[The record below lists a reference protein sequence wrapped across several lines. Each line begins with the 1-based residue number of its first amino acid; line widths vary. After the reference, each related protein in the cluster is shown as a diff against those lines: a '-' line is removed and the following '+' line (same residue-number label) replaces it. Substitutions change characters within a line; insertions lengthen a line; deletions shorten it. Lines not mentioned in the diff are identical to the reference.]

1 MAAGPRTLAINQ
13 QQTLLVNPA
22 RLQLSVWY
30 EGTSDRAGSITQV
43 NDQSK
48 HTRRSGSE
56 DSSSDSLDDSESSSS
71 HRSSNSSS
79 KESSNYSRHNSN
91 QVNMW
96 SRLEMDKQPRN
107 NSDNR

>member
-1 MAAGPRTLAINQ
+1 MAAGPRTLEINQ

-48 HTRRSGSE
+48 HTRSGSE
-56 DSSSDSLDDSESSSS
+56 DSSSDSLDDSESSPS

-79 KESSNYSRHNSN
+79 EESSNYSRHNSN
-91 QVNMW
+91 QLNM
-96 SRLEMDKQPRN
+96 
-107 NSDNR
+107 